1 MYIIKTF
8 DLQIFVVTEP
18 IIVSVWPIA
27 IADDADLAIHKVL
40 GVSSVEKQ
48 HW

>member
-1 MYIIKTF
+1 MKIF
-8 DLQIFVVTEP
+8 DLQIFVVTKSV
-18 IIVSVWPIA
+18 IISVWPIA
-27 IADDADLAIHKVL
+27 IADDADFAIHKVL

>member
-1 MYIIKTF
+1 MYIIKIF
-8 DLQIFVVTEP
+8 DLQIFVVTET

-27 IADDADLAIHKVL
+27 IADDTDLAIHKVL
-40 GVSSVEKQ
+40 SVSSVENQ